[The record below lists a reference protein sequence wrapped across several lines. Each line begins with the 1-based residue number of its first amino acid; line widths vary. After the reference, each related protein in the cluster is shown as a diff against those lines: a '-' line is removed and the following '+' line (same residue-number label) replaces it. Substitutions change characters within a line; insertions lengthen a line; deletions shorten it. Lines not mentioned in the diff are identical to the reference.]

1 MTLAIRVH
9 WCLVA
14 QSRYV
19 LPPSEWLRQG
29 VNAVRDAPQ
38 QQFELWPN
46 MDGQAVLTVAFIRN
60 PGLVSRGKRDSR
72 NDKNTPCN
80 GRECALLFGVDKMV
94 LTGCPLRLTRQV
106 VPCET
111 KKQVPKSVAGVGR
124 HLGTTV
130 LTSHGYTYLRPRYVQ
145 YLEACPHSPAKVC
158 TQRCLHLKLYC
169 AGHR

>member
-1 MTLAIRVH
+1 MPK
-9 WCLVA
+9 
-14 QSRYV
+14 V

-38 QQFELWPN
+38 RQESWTN
-46 MDGQAVLTVAFIRN
+46 MDGQAVLTAALIRK
-60 PGLVSRGKRDSR
+60 PRAYVTRQTGLTQRQEHPVQWARMRSIWCRRDGA
-72 NDKNTPCN
+72 D
-80 GRECALLFGVDKMV
+80 
-94 LTGCPLRLTRQV
+94 GCPLRLTRQD

-111 KKQVPKSVAGVGR
+111 KEQVPKSVAGAGR

-169 AGHR
+169 ASHG